1 MTNHRSSS
9 QCEWTDRVKRTGPEL
24 KFGPVFS
31 HKWIFNF
38 ELTILEVFSNGP
50 WWNRNRFKQGTKADR
65 FVLNNNMRRI
75 IRSFTDFWITI
86 LIFVVH
92 FWLLRVFLSF
102 KFNEPFI
109 VFYDVFWC
117 SWSMVG
123 HKKDNGLDSSKRKF
137 NSCVPFC
144 LSKEKRVFL
153 GSSTRRWSQ
162 TIKEPLK
169 APLNLTVVL
178 LSH

>member
-1 MTNHRSSS
+1 MTVCRFKVN
-9 QCEWTDRVKRTGPEL
+9 GPI
-24 KFGPVFS
+24 GGNGRP
-31 HKWIFNF
+31 KWIFNF

-92 FWLLRVFLSF
+92 FWLFRGFLSF

-123 HKKDNGLDSSKRKF
+123 HKKDNGLDSSKGKF
-137 NSCVPFC
+137 NSCVLFC
-144 LSKEKRVFL
+144 LSIDKRVFFWIFSPEL
-153 GSSTRRWSQ
+153 WPKVSWKS
-162 TIKEPLK
+162 
-169 APLNLTVVL
+169 
-178 LSH
+178 